1 MSELYFS
8 WPVTIPFWI
17 IHVDLWSPGVTDD
30 ISGHNIHLLND
41 ICDLTQ
47 FVVSSTTEIIDAKTL
62 AQLFMSEVVLTFVIF
77 SIVMIDDGSTFK
89 SVFISMCDALNIHY

>member
-1 MSELYFS
+1 M
-8 WPVTIPFWI
+8 
-17 IHVDLWSPGVTDD
+17 
-30 ISGHNIHLLND
+30 
-41 ICDLTQ
+41 
-47 FVVSSTTEIIDAKTL
+47 VSSTTEIIDAKTL